1 MDGKKKHA
9 DASTKVKNDAQTPEQ
24 SYSPSNAQYQASSF
38 VPPLPPQQQPQQQM
52 HLPYQSIMQN
62 TGANPGQFASYSL
75 PTIAQMQAQ
84 YQPPTWS
91 RSANQPQ
98 SQSQSQ
104 SQSQPQ
110 SRSQSQ
116 SLDRDLDRLGDDIDN
131 DVTHFLK
138 KWGIYLLKA
147 MVLMTVIFAALT
159 FVPDNVMSTQHKL
172 LTGLVSVII
181 YIAIDL
187 LFSLLSG
194 YKGSVCQATC
204 GC

>member
-24 SYSPSNAQYQASSF
+24 SYSQSNAQYQASS
-38 VPPLPPQQQPQQQM
+38 LSPQQQPQQQM

-91 RSANQPQ
+91 RSANQ
-98 SQSQSQ
+98 

-110 SRSQSQ
+110 SRSQSH
-116 SLDRDLDRLGDDIDN
+116 SLDHDLDRLGDDIDS